1 MQALCVLQNK
11 CLMSGDVELNPGPV
25 QTENCNVELSS
36 HARLELDSSLY
47 SDASHHLSIRTAGVA
62 YMRENPEKF
71 SESNTK
77 NSWLH
82 YLNSMSRQGT
92 WADGLIIQEDFETKQ
107 KSNEKR
113 KQYIKNKR
121 STQDADSKKK
131 NNVIYRQ
138 YMKRKRADAQILSVS
153 YRILSVFELKVSFFW
168 QLFLQVQLI
177 QVCHIK
183 ASTT

>member
-1 MQALCVLQNK
+1 M
-11 CLMSGDVELNPGPV
+11 
-25 QTENCNVELSS
+25 LSS

-47 SDASHHLSIRTAGVA
+47 RDASHHLSIRTAGVA

-71 SESNTK
+71 SDSSTK

-131 NNVIYRQ
+131 TNVIDRQ
-138 YMKRKRADAQILSVS
+138 YMKRKRADAQPCFLESLIIMLHDFVSQGPGKIILTIYV
-153 YRILSVFELKVSFFW
+153 RK
-168 QLFLQVQLI
+168 
-177 QVCHIK
+177 
-183 ASTT
+183 